1 MKISE
6 LIPQLQTALDIHG
19 DVDVVTHVNGKYRPL
34 RTAFFWSTLFVL
46 TDRSMS
52 DTINIEVADTIS
64 LGESVG

>member
-19 DVDVVTHVNGKYRPL
+19 DVDVATHVGGKYRPL

-64 LGESVG
+64 LGETVG